1 MSAAVRTPPSPG
13 PTPSAGLPPD
23 RSAVRRI
30 NLASMAGTTI
40 EFYDYFIYGTAA
52 ALVFHKVFFPDVGGV
67 VGTIAAFGTFALVY
81 VFRPIGSILFGHVGD
96 RLGRKRTLIVT
107 LTTMGL
113 CTVAVGLMPGA
124 ATLGVA
130 APILLIVLRA
140 VQGLAVG
147 GEWAGA
153 ALFATENAPDGQRGR
168 FALYPQV
175 GATVAFALAT
185 ATFLAV
191 DLGIGE
197 TSDAFVSWGW
207 RVPFLLGALLIGVG
221 LYVRLHTDE
230 TPVFTD
236 ATRTTTR
243 RGVPFLEVWRRQPRT
258 MLLATG
264 LATGVFAAM
273 SVATSYLTS
282 YATGSLG
289 MSKAGILVIDII
301 AALVSVA
308 TTAYAAILSDRL
320 GRRRLVTAGCIG
332 LAVWSLVLFPL
343 LDTRSPFAIGAGIV
357 VLLALLGPAYGPLGA
372 YLPEMFSTRYRYTG
386 SGVSYNLGG
395 VAGGAVILVVA
406 APLTASAWGPIT
418 LGLCIAGLLAIAVG
432 CLRRLPETHERSMTA
447 ACDA

>member
-1 MSAAVRTPPSPG
+1 MSTAVHIPPSPG

-23 RSAVRRI
+23 RKAVRRI
-30 NLASMAGTTI
+30 TIASMAGTTI

-52 ALVFHKVFFPDVGGV
+52 ALVFHKVFFPHTDGV
-67 VGTIAAFGTFALVY
+67 VGAIAAFGTFALVY
-81 VFRPIGSILFGHVGD
+81 VFRPVGSILFGHVGD

-107 LTTMGL
+107 LMTMGL

-124 ATLGVA
+124 ATIGVA
-130 APILLIVLRA
+130 APILLVALRA

-153 ALFATENAPDGQRGR
+153 ALFATENAPDGRRGR

-175 GATVAFALAT
+175 GATVAFALAA

-191 DLGIGE
+191 DLGVGE
-197 TSDAFVSWGW
+197 TSDAFLSWGW
-207 RVPFLLGALLIGVG
+207 RVPFLLSALLIGVG

-236 ATRTTTR
+236 AARTATR
-243 RGVPFLEVWRRQPRT
+243 RGAPFLEVWRRRPRT

-264 LATGVFAAM
+264 LATGVFATM
-273 SVATSYLTS
+273 SVATSFLTS

-320 GRRRLVTAGCIG
+320 GRRRVVTAGCIG
-332 LAVWSLVLFPL
+332 LGVWSLVLFPL
-343 LDTRSPFAIGAGIV
+343 LDTRSPLAVGAGIV

-386 SGVSYNLGG
+386 AGVSYNLGG

-418 LGLCIAGLLAIAVG
+418 LGLCIAGLLAIAVA
-432 CLRRLPETHERSMTA
+432 CLRRLPETHQRSLTA
-447 ACDA
+447 V

>member
-1 MSAAVRTPPSPG
+1 VA
-13 PTPSAGLPPD
+13 
-23 RSAVRRI
+23 RRI

-52 ALVFHKVFFPDVGGV
+52 ALVFHKVFFPHTSGIVGA
-67 VGTIAAFGTFALVY
+67 IAAFGTFALVY
-81 VFRPIGSILFGHVGD
+81 VFRPVGSILFGHVGD

-124 ATLGVA
+124 ATIGVA
-130 APILLIVLRA
+130 APILLVALRA

-153 ALFATENAPDGQRGR
+153 ALFATESAPDGRRGR

-175 GATVAFALAT
+175 GATVAFALAA

-197 TSDAFVSWGW
+197 TSQAFVSWGW
-207 RVPFLLGALLIGVG
+207 RVPFLLSALLIGVG
-221 LYVRLHTDE
+221 LYVRLHTTE

-236 ATRTTTR
+236 SARTAPR

-264 LATGVFAAM
+264 LATGVFATM
-273 SVATSYLTS
+273 SVATAYLTS

-289 MSKAGILVIDII
+289 MSKAGILVIDVI

-308 TTAYAAILSDRL
+308 TTAYAAVLSDRL
-320 GRRRLVTAGCIG
+320 GRRPLVLVGCGG

-343 LDTRSPFAIGAGIV
+343 LDTRSPVAIGAGIV

-372 YLPEMFSTRYRYTG
+372 YLPEMFSTRCRYTG
-386 SGVSYNLGG
+386 AGVSYNLGG
-395 VAGGAVILVVA
+395 VAGGALVLVLA
-406 APLTASAWGPIT
+406 APLTASAWGPVA
-418 LGLCIAGLLAIAVG
+418 LGLCMAGLLAIALG
-432 CLRRLPETHERSMTA
+432 CLHRLPETHERSLTA
-447 ACDA
+447 V